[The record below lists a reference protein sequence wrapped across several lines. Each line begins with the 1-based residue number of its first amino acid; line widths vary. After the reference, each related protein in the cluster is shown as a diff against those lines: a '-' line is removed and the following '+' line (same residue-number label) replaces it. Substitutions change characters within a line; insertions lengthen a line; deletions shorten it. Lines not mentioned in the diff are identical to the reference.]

1 MSKASNI
8 KDSKHNMRHKQA
20 PKREIEG
27 DRIYN
32 NKQIAKFIN
41 YLMKDGKKTVAQN
54 VLYATF
60 DLISKKEADPIAVFE
75 KALNNVGPKQEVKAK
90 RVGGA
95 SYQIPMEVRPER
107 RAALA
112 MKWIVDAARARSNKD
127 YKVFEEKLAAELT
140 DASQEQGEAIKKRDS
155 ILRMAQANRAFSH
168 FKW

>member
-1 MSKASNI
+1 
-8 KDSKHNMRHKQA
+8 MRHKQA
-20 PKREIEG
+20 PRRTIEG
-27 DRIYN
+27 DSVYN

-54 VLYATF
+54 VFYATF
-60 DLISKKEADPIAVFE
+60 DLIIKKQADPIATFE

-95 SYQIPMEVRPER
+95 NYQIPMEVRPER

-112 MKWIVDAARARSNKD
+112 MKWIVEAARKRSNKD
-127 YKVFEEKLAAELT
+127 YKVFEGKLAAELM
-140 DASQEQGEAIKKRDS
+140 DAANEMGEAIKKRDLV
-155 ILRMAQANRAFSH
+155 LRMAQANRAFGH

>member
-1 MSKASNI
+1 
-8 KDSKHNMRHKQA
+8 MRHKQA
-20 PKREIEG
+20 PRREIEG
-27 DRIYN
+27 DLIYK

-41 YLMKDGKKTVAQN
+41 YLMHDGKKTVAQN

-60 DLISKKEADPIAVFE
+60 DLVSKKEADPIATFE
-75 KALNNVGPKQEVKAK
+75 RALNNVGPKQEVKAK

-107 RAALA
+107 RASLA
-112 MKWIVDAARARSNKD
+112 MRWIVDAARKRSNKD
-127 YKVFEEKLAAELT
+127 YKVFEEKLAAEIL
-140 DASQEQGEAIKKRDS
+140 DAANEQGEAIKKRDS

>member
-1 MSKASNI
+1 
-8 KDSKHNMRHKQA
+8 MRHKQA
-20 PKREIEG
+20 SKRDIEG
-27 DRIYN
+27 DLIYK

-60 DLISKKEADPIAVFE
+60 DLITKKNADPVATFE

-95 SYQIPMEVRPER
+95 NYQIPMEVRPER
-107 RAALA
+107 KNSLA
-112 MKWIVDAARARSNKD
+112 MKWIVDAARKRSNKD
-127 YKVFEEKLAAELT
+127 YKVFEEKLAAELL
-140 DASQEQGEAIKKRDS
+140 DASNEQGEAIKKRDS
-155 ILRMAQANRAFSH
+155 VLRMAQANRAFAH

>member
-1 MSKASNI
+1 
-8 KDSKHNMRHKQA
+8 MRHKQA
-20 PKREIEG
+20 PKRDIEG
-27 DRIYN
+27 DLIYK

-60 DLISKKEADPIAVFE
+60 DLLSKKDVDPMAIFE
-75 KALNNVGPKQEVKAK
+75 KALANVGPKQEVKAK

-107 RAALA
+107 RIALA
-112 MKWIVDAARARSNKD
+112 MRWIIDAARKRSNKD
-127 YKVFEEKLAAELT
+127 YKVFEEKLATELL
-140 DASQEQGEAIKKRDS
+140 DASNEQGEAIRKRDAV
-155 ILRMAQANRAFSH
+155 LRMAQANRAFSH

>member
-1 MSKASNI
+1 
-8 KDSKHNMRHKQA
+8 MRHKQA
-20 PKREIEG
+20 PRRGIDG
-27 DRIYN
+27 DTIYN

-41 YLMKDGKKTVAQN
+41 YLMRDGKKTVAQN
-54 VLYATF
+54 VLYAAF
-60 DLISKKEADPIAVFE
+60 DLITKKEADPLATFE
-75 KALNNVGPKQEVKAK
+75 KALSNVGPKQEVKAK

-112 MKWIVDAARARSNKD
+112 MKWIVDAARKRSNKD
-127 YKVFEEKLAAELT
+127 YGVFEEKLAAELL
-140 DASQEQGEAIKKRDS
+140 DASSEQGEAIKKRDS

>member
-1 MSKASNI
+1 
-8 KDSKHNMRHKQA
+8 MRHKQA
-20 PKREIEG
+20 PRRDIEG
-27 DRIYN
+27 DTVYD

-60 DLISKKEADPIAVFE
+60 DLITKKQADPIATFE

-95 SYQIPMEVRPER
+95 NYQIPMEVRPER
-107 RAALA
+107 RASLA
-112 MKWIVDAARARSNKD
+112 MRWIVDAARKRSNKD
-127 YKVFEEKLAAELT
+127 YKVFEEKLAAELM
-140 DASQEQGEAIKKRDS
+140 DASNEMGEAIKKRDS
-155 ILRMAQANRAFSH
+155 VLRMAQANRAFGH